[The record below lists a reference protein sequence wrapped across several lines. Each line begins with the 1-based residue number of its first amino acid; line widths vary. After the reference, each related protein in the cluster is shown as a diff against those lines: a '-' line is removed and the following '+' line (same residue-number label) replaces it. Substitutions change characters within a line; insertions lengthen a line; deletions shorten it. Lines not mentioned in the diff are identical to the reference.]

1 MQLDFP
7 FSMARLDA
15 LRQGAVMVPDAP
27 AVLRVEGSG
36 AISCLQGLLT
46 QDLEA
51 AGPES
56 MVYGALLTSKGMIV
70 ADLWVLRDAAGARLL
85 LEGSMRA
92 PVLALLAR
100 SLPPRLARVT
110 DQTDEWRAVWFLGSG
125 SRERIARGLGTSVP
139 ATGRAIPA
147 GDTGLI
153 LAAGPPAAPFALLL
167 CGPAPILEAQQARL
181 AAGFATGDHSDLAA
195 ARVLAGWPRLGHEID
210 ERTLPQEVRFEENGG
225 VSYTKGCYT
234 GQETVA
240 RVHFRGHV
248 NRTLRG
254 LVLEGEEAPSER
266 AVRSGEKE
274 VGRLGTALTLPG
286 RTIGLAVIRREVLT
300 GSTVAVG
307 PRSARVVELPIRVE
321 ELRL

>member
-7 FSMARLDA
+7 LSMTRLDPI
-15 LRQGAVMVPDAP
+15 RHGAVLVPDAP
-27 AVLRVEGSG
+27 AVLGVDGPGS
-36 AISCLQGLLT
+36 ISCLQGLLT
-46 QDLEA
+46 QDLDA

-56 MVYGALLTSKGMIV
+56 LVYGALLTSKGMIV
-70 ADLWVLRDAAGARLL
+70 ADLWVIREAAGAILV
-85 LEGSMRA
+85 LEGWMRA

-110 DQTDEWRAVWFLGSG
+110 DLTDTWRAAWLLGSA
-125 SRERIARGLGTSVP
+125 SRERTARSLGCSVP
-139 ATGRAIPA
+139 ASGKAVPA

-153 LAAGPPAAPFALLL
+153 LASRPSAAPFELLL
-167 CGPAPILEAQQARL
+167 LGPAPVLDAQTGRL
-181 AAGFATGDHSDLAA
+181 ASGFSTGDQSDLAA

-254 LVLEGEEAPSER
+254 VVVEGSEPVTER
-266 AVRSGEKE
+266 AIRSGEKE
-274 VGRLGTALTLPG
+274 VGRLGTALLLPG
-286 RTIGLAVIRREVLT
+286 RSIGLALIRREVLT
-300 GSTVAVG
+300 GSTVSLDS
-307 PRSARVVELPIRVE
+307 RQARVVDLPIGAE
-321 ELRL
+321 ELRG